1 MRRISYR
8 TAVTAF
14 VFAGLWFVIG
24 LFLFW
29 TPVPHALGIRGDL
42 FVAWL
47 LLFFAILALS
57 GLTLVIASINGI
69 FPPNVRAPR
78 RAEQLWN
85 APAEGAV
92 VLPQRPSRSSRS
104 AKSGR

>member
-8 TAVTAF
+8 TAATAF
-14 VFAGLWFVIG
+14 VFAGLWFAIG
-24 LFLFW
+24 LFLLW
-29 TPVPHALGIRGDL
+29 TPLPGALGIRGGL
-42 FVAWL
+42 FTAWL

-69 FPPNVRAPR
+69 FPSNVRAPR

-85 APAEGAV
+85 APADGAV
-92 VLPQRPSRSSRS
+92 VLPQRPRRTTRS

>member
-1 MRRISYR
+1 MRKISYR
-8 TAVTAF
+8 AAVTAF

-24 LFLFW
+24 LVLLS
-29 TPVPHALGIRGDL
+29 TPIPHALGIRGAL

-47 LLFFAILALS
+47 LLFFAMLALS
-57 GLTLVIASINGI
+57 GLLLVIASINGM
-69 FPPNVRAPR
+69 FPANVRAPR

-92 VLPQRPSRSSRS
+92 VLPRRPSRTSRS